1 MSKKRKLDTNKSNK
15 NETEPSRKK
24 QKVSKKELTF
34 EQKLMKYDKTTLQLV
49 ILKST
54 LDHKM
59 EHVFEEIME
68 EINEM
73 NTEERKK
80 EIESILYQSANLN
93 KEEILK
99 RMDSMYNGYYEWGE
113 RAKKVSSR
121 LSDTYGSTIREMTK
135 YAEKFM
141 KSNNLQAAVYAFD
154 VLADKANN
162 WHPEK
167 MDFSFGGPFCEIS
180 LVAQCVE
187 KLLKKSD
194 IRHVDNKLIASLY
207 DSLSAFRQS
216 VYSYSF
222 D

>member
-113 RAKKVSSR
+113 RAKKSVIPFIRYVWLNNSR
-121 LSDTYGSTIREMTK
+121 
-135 YAEKFM
+135 
-141 KSNNLQAAVYAFD
+141 N
-154 VLADKANN
+154 DKI
-162 WHPEK
+162 
-167 MDFSFGGPFCEIS
+167 C
-180 LVAQCVE
+180 
-187 KLLKKSD
+187 
-194 IRHVDNKLIASLY
+194 
-207 DSLSAFRQS
+207 
-216 VYSYSF
+216 
-222 D
+222 